1 MSVKVKIIIAYFVL
15 ISAFSV
21 LLTVID
27 KRNARLN
34 RRRIS
39 EKALFL
45 SAIFGGCFFEYVTMK
60 AIRHKTLHK
69 RFMIG
74 LPVIF
79 LLQVA
84 LIVFVYIKF
93 IKTGI
98 ITL

>member
-1 MSVKVKIIIAYFVL
+1 MSIKIKIIIAYFVL
-15 ISAFSV
+15 ISAVSV
-21 LLTVID
+21 VLTIAD

-39 EKALFL
+39 EKALFI
-45 SAIFGGCFFEYVTMK
+45 SAILGGSFFEYITMK

-74 LPVIF
+74 LPAIF
-79 LLQVA
+79 LLQIA
-84 LIVFVYIKF
+84 LVVFLYFKF

-98 ITL
+98 VTL

>member
-1 MSVKVKIIIAYFVL
+1 MSVKIKILIAYFVL
-15 ISAFSV
+15 ISVFSSA
-21 LLTVID
+21 LTVID

-39 EKALFL
+39 EKVLFL
-45 SAIFGGCFFEYVTMK
+45 SAIFGGSAFEYITMK

-69 RFMIG
+69 RFMLG

-79 LLQVA
+79 LLQIA
-84 LIVFVYIKF
+84 LIVFLYIKL

-98 ITL
+98 INL

>member
-15 ISAFSV
+15 ISAFSAI
-21 LLTVID
+21 LTVID

-39 EKALFL
+39 EKAFFLF
-45 SAIFGGCFFEYVTMK
+45 AIFGGSAFEYITMK

-69 RFMIG
+69 RFMLG

-79 LLQVA
+79 VLQVA
-84 LIVFVYIKF
+84 LIVFLYIKF

-98 ITL
+98 VDL

>member
-1 MSVKVKIIIAYFVL
+1 MSVKIKILIAYFVL
-15 ISAFSV
+15 ISVFSAV
-21 LLTVID
+21 LTVID

-45 SAIFGGCFFEYVTMK
+45 SAIFGGSAFEYITMK

-69 RFMIG
+69 RFMLG

-79 LLQVA
+79 LLQIT
-84 LIVFVYIKF
+84 LIVFLYIKL

-98 ITL
+98 INL